1 MAIVDADYS
10 TYINLLRGHL
20 AKGTAP
26 SAYDQKR
33 LIELIKDS
41 VTRLTTANAVNVA
54 LAEVADIDAQVAI
67 LVLLDATACSAASGV
82 TAAGLIATACAAI
95 TTATTAIGLAT
106 PAEPTYAVA
115 TLADG

>member
-33 LIELIKDS
+33 LIALIQDA
-41 VTRLTTANAVNVA
+41 VARLTTANAVNVA

-67 LVLLDATACSAASGV
+67 LVLLDAAACAANAGAD
-82 TAAGLIATACAAI
+82 AAAVIATACTAI
-95 TTATTAIGLAT
+95 TTATVAIAAAT
-106 PAEPTYAVA
+106 PAEPTYTTA